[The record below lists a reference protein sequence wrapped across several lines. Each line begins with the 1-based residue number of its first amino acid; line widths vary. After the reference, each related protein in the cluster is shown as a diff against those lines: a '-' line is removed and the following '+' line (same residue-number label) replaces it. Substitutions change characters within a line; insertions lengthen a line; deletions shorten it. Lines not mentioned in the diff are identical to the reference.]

1 MAKGKEAEMV
11 AKNERGDDKGLWAA
25 CSPFAALLALHPALD
40 ANYRAVAGD
49 AYAFDGKA
57 T

>member
-25 CSPFAALLALHPALD
+25 CSPFAALLALQPALD
-40 ANYRAVAGD
+40 ANCRAVAGD
-49 AYAFDGKA
+49 TYACGSKS